1 MTPNHSEGNNDLPLR
16 SDDLADSKRAP
27 GGFDPLGFELAD
39 SVDALTWQRLVE
51 DRLSDEQYRELL
63 LAMEATPSLWRDCA
77 LAFLEDQALTKC
89 FSSLRSSPK
98 SIPKDS
104 TGVPAQVNS
113 ASLNSAAV
121 NSAAVNSAA
130 VAPAQVAA
138 QVNAALVHTASAQDR
153 LGRGSGRWQMFVPIL
168 AVAAGVV
175 FTFFAFNGIW
185 RELPVEES
193 GANSTSIIMDRESFR
208 DYLAELS
215 ADQRQELLER
225 TADHAVGMPIQSQP
239 VSLSPGRA
247 GGQRRFVFYRT
258 SDGRQIIVPVD
269 DYQYVTHDFQ

>member
-1 MTPNHSEGNNDLPLR
+1 MTPNHSEGNNEVPRR
-16 SDDLADSKRAP
+16 SDEVAYPKLEL
-27 GGFDPLGFELAD
+27 GGLDPLGFELAD
-39 SVDALTWQRLVE
+39 SVDTLTWQRLVD
-51 DRLSDEQYRELL
+51 DRLSDEQYRDLL
-63 LAMEATPSLWRDCA
+63 LAMEATPTLWRECA
-77 LAFLEDQALTKC
+77 LAFLEEQALTKC

-98 SIPKDS
+98 AKRKDS
-104 TGVPAQVNS
+104 EGVPAQVNS
-113 ASLNSAAV
+113 ARV
-121 NSAAVNSAA
+121 NSTP
-130 VAPAQVAA
+130 VAPAQG
-138 QVNAALVHTASAQDR
+138 NALANDALANDALAQDR
-153 LGRGSGRWQMFVPIL
+153 LGRKSSHWQVLVPIL

-185 RELPVEES
+185 REMPVDET

-215 ADQRQELLER
+215 ADQRHELFER
-225 TADHAVGMPIQSQP
+225 SSDQAVGMPIQSQP